1 MWTIITVII
10 VFFAMAGYAGM
21 SYYYSDRFFRGTTIN
36 GINCSGKTSEEAEQ
50 AVAKKA
56 EDYLLEVKARK
67 LKSQSINGKLI
78 GYRYVSDGSISQY
91 LDEQKPYKWVR
102 GFWKKQNYT
111 AKENMTYDK
120 VKLKEQLEKLECVKK
135 ENQTAPEDAYVA
147 YKDSKFEIVPETEG
161 NTLDFNGAY
170 QALSE
175 AVAGKKRTIDLNSC
189 PAVYVKA
196 AVMKDDSDLKNSW
209 EELVY
214 EVEKIDIVTP
224 NDVDA
229 VKIRPGKDMVTLLT
243 CHPYGSNG
251 KYRYL
256 VYCSRVKDAGKD
268 DRKKEVSYAYKDHIV
283 ASDGQIYSL
292 SSKDIQKE
300 KYFRWLCAII
310 LFLIMAAMKIKDMWR
325 KRRQT

>member
-1 MWTIITVII
+1 MGKRKEITGKDNGKQKMWTIITVII

-56 EDYLLEVKARK
+56 EDYLLEVKARN

-91 LDEQKPYKWVR
+91 LDEQKLYKWVR

-161 NTLDFNGAY
+161 NVSMGVLGYAST
-170 QALSE
+170 Q
-175 AVAGKKRTIDLNSC
+175 RTIPKRKRQFSSRLHIPEEKSSTTLILC
-189 PAVYVKA
+189 LKIAQSRYGHIIWKRYC
-196 AVMKDDSDLKNSW
+196 LKNW
-209 EELVY
+209 KLLLV
-214 EVEKIDIVTP
+214 E
-224 NDVDA
+224 
-229 VKIRPGKDMVTLLT
+229 TL
-243 CHPYGSNG
+243 
-251 KYRYL
+251 
-256 VYCSRVKDAGKD
+256 
-268 DRKKEVSYAYKDHIV
+268 
-283 ASDGQIYSL
+283 
-292 SSKDIQKE
+292 
-300 KYFRWLCAII
+300 
-310 LFLIMAAMKIKDMWR
+310 
-325 KRRQT
+325 QTRE